1 VREFRF
7 YAGERAL
14 RADGRQLENSPE
26 MGFEET
32 SARTPGRHS
41 RLPPKGL
48 VHSFAKFFI
57 YLARAAICSSDDW
70 PDVSVA
76 WVAKDREYFLVEA
89 AAVEAAPR
97 TRAETAEFR
106 LLPG

>member
-1 VREFRF
+1 MVVNSKTLRKWGSRRPLRERQEDA
-7 YAGERAL
+7 AG
-14 RADGRQLENSPE
+14 
-26 MGFEET
+26 F
-32 SARTPGRHS
+32 
-41 RLPPKGL
+41 PPKGL

-57 YLARAAICSSDDW
+57 YVARAAICSSDDW

-89 AAVEAAPR
+89 AAVEAPPR